1 MEEKGST
8 SSDLKIH
15 LLDDNKSDSK
25 EDSIV
30 KVNNQV
36 NTEIQV
42 LKKTQLWKY
51 ADGHDVMLMIAG
63 VIAAIVN
70 GSFYSICMY
79 ILKDV
84 FNAINDEDIINPD
97 EVFFFCVFF

>member
-8 SSDLKIH
+8 SSDLKTH
-15 LLDDNKSDSK
+15 LLDDDKSDSQK
-25 EDSIV
+25 DQQA
-30 KVNNQV
+30 KVDNQEK
-36 NTEIQV
+36 TETKV

-51 ADGHDVMLMIAG
+51 ADGRDILLIIAG
-63 VIAAIVN
+63 VVAAIVN

-84 FNAINDEDIINPD
+84 FNAINDEDIIDPD
-97 EVFFFCVFF
+97 EVFFI

>member
-8 SSDLKIH
+8 SSDLKTH
-15 LLDDNKSDSK
+15 LLDDDKSDSQK
-25 EDSIV
+25 DQQA
-30 KVNNQV
+30 KVDNQV
-36 NTEIQV
+36 KTETKV

-51 ADGHDVMLMIAG
+51 ADGRDILLIIAG
-63 VIAAIVN
+63 VVAAIVN

-84 FNAINDEDIINPD
+84 FNAINDEDIIDPD
-97 EVFFFCVFF
+97 EVFFI